1 MAKDSKSRSA
11 SRKPA
16 GRKSSVS
23 SRKPKQKLKR
33 VHRRLYSEFRPDST
47 GVSPLKTMRFT
58 HLQRLQLLRWVLY
71 IGVCILALVLQDSI
85 MSRISL
91 FGATTDLAVGAM
103 LLITV
108 IEGSE
113 VGSVFIL
120 LASIFFYFSGSA
132 PGPYSVGMLT
142 VLGLLATLFRQ
153 KIWHRSPGSIIF
165 CAGLAAMAYEFGLYI
180 MGMFLGLTSWYRIF
194 RFLFTG
200 AYTAAAMIPM
210 YYLIY
215 RIGLIGGNT
224 WKE

>member
-16 GRKSSVS
+16 GRKSSGS

-153 KIWHRSPGSIIF
+153 KIWHRSSGSIIF